1 MEGYSQ
7 RVGSPERR
15 GDITSPRKFK
25 LLVEECYKMKKILAV
40 LLTGI
45 FLLGLT
51 GAAVA
56 SSVAEATALVD
67 KAIAFY
73 KANGKDKALAEFSN
87 PKGQFVKGE
96 LYIFIL
102 DLNGVV
108 LAHGAN
114 EKLINKDMSQLKD
127 TDGKLFI
134 QEALQTAK
142 SKGSGWVDYKWTNPT
157 TKKVEAKS
165 TYVKKV
171 DELIFCCGIYK

>member
-1 MEGYSQ
+1 MEGY
-7 RVGSPERR
+7 E
-15 GDITSPRKFK
+15 T
-25 LLVEECYKMKKILAV
+25 MKKILAV
-40 LLTGI
+40 FLTGI
-45 FLLGLT
+45 FLLGVT
-51 GAAVA
+51 GAALA
-56 SSVAEATALVD
+56 SSAAEATALVD

-73 KANGKDKALAEFSN
+73 KANGKDKAFAEFSN
-87 PKGQFVKGE
+87 SKGQFVKGE

-114 EKLINKDMSQLKD
+114 EKLINKDLSQLKD
-127 TDGKLFI
+127 VDGKLFI
-134 QEALQTAK
+134 QETLQTAK

-157 TKKVEAKS
+157 TKKVEGKS